1 MRTSIFIDGDS
12 ISGRIS
18 IGKSVCVW
26 YFSRGFWY
34 LLSNNDHVNITKA
47 GWRDYHNIMVRS
59 QFHAMNWVKEE
70 EEGGKNPRCSV
81 FKFTFPPN
89 LSNHQPSIRSLFSF
103 LSIQHHVMLHKSNL
117 STQLSTNQRRGTD
130 IRYVRNEAPHTCD
143 QFTTICYRGEWL
155 ITQLGP
161 CSRSAPHVSV
171 AMISN
176 ISCNDPPISCCV
188 SGYTSWFHV
197 IMIISRLIVDWWTL
211 SWSELYCMVHICPN
225 YVLMSDVSDK

>member
-1 MRTSIFIDGDS
+1 MGKIHVAPSSSSRSRQ
-12 ISGRIS
+12 ISPTI
-18 IGKSVCVW
+18 
-26 YFSRGFWY
+26 
-34 LLSNNDHVNITKA
+34 
-47 GWRDYHNIMVRS
+47 
-59 QFHAMNWVKEE
+59 
-70 EEGGKNPRCSV
+70 
-81 FKFTFPPN
+81 N
-89 LSNHQPSIRSLFSF
+89 LPLFFSF

-171 AMISN
+171 AMIST
-176 ISCNDPPISCCV
+176 ISCNDPPISYCV

-197 IMIISRLIVDWWTL
+197 IVIISRLIVDWWTL
-211 SWSELYCMVHICPN
+211 LWSEFYCMVHICPN
-225 YVLMSDVSDK
+225 YVLCLMCYRAEKFVTTTIYSAQAQKLNAYHCFIASSLYRT